1 MKKSIF
7 NIEYL
12 MEKFNISKEEAIK
25 KRRSYNPLCIEYY
38 LAKGMSEEEGK
49 LKISELQSK
58 NSKKHI
64 AKYRE
69 NPEKYKIKSDF
80 IYIFVKMYF

>member
-38 LAKGMSEEEGK
+38 LAKGMSEEE
-49 LKISELQSK
+49 
-58 NSKKHI
+58 
-64 AKYRE
+64 
-69 NPEKYKIKSDF
+69 
-80 IYIFVKMYF
+80 